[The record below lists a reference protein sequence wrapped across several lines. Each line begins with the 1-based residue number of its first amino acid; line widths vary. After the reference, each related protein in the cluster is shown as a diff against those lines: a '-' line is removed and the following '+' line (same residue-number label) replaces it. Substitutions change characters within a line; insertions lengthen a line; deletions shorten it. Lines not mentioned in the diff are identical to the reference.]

1 LEDHITP
8 KFPSV
13 SGIEIGQER
22 NEGDITTFIEG
33 ECRHRRE
40 VIRGRYPKEP
50 EQMTDELAKTLQ
62 GLLKDRAGNM

>member
-13 SGIEIGQER
+13 SGIEIGQGR

-33 ECRHRRE
+33 ECQHRRE

-62 GLLKDRAGNM
+62 ELLKDRAGNM